1 MQFYSNLIHQ
11 ILTRIVMIL
20 YFSALRVYNTIARF
34 DAAIGID
41 NNIVS
46 YIRQV
51 RDCLSSYS
59 PTSPRVAEK
68 LFTGNRG
75 RPKYVVPL
83 EQVEFLIE
91 RHFSLPEISNL
102 LGVST

>member
-1 MQFYSNLIHQ
+1 MAALDVDVLRNRLRACINA
-11 ILTRIVMIL
+11 ILRQLNSPNFDSDSHDSVFFCL
-20 YFSALRVYNTIARF
+20 ESLFNTIAKF
-34 DAAIGID
+34 DRAIGID

-51 RDCLSSYS
+51 RYCLSSHS
-59 PTSPRVAEK
+59 STSSAHVAEK

-83 EQVEFLIE
+83 E
-91 RHFSLPEISNL
+91 
-102 LGVST
+102 

>member
-1 MQFYSNLIHQ
+1 MAALDVDVLRNRLRACINA
-11 ILTRIVMIL
+11 ILRQLNSPNFDSDSHDSV
-20 YFSALRVYNTIARF
+20 FFRVESLFNTIAKF
-34 DAAIGID
+34 DRAIRID

-51 RDCLSSYS
+51 RYCLSSHS
-59 PTSPRVAEK
+59 STSSAHVAEK

-83 EQVEFLIE
+83 E
-91 RHFSLPEISNL
+91 
-102 LGVST
+102 